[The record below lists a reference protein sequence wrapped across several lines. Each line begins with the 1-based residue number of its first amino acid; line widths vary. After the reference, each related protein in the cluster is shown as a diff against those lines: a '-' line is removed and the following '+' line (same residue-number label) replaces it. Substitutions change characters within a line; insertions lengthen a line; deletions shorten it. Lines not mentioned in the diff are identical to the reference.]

1 MSRCLAEMHQ
11 REIPSL
17 QLALKTIMLA
27 NVARSGNCLAVRL
40 LLEEKVN
47 PNALGGNILKDVSN
61 SLRRNISTDLNR
73 FD

>member
-27 NVARSGNCLAVRL
+27 NVARSGNCIAVRM

-47 PNALGGNILKDVSN
+47 PNALDGDILKDASN
-61 SLRRNISTDLNR
+61 SLRRNISTEIYG

>member
-47 PNALGGNILKDVSN
+47 PNALGGNISKDVSN
-61 SLRRNISTDLNR
+61 SLRRNISTNR
-73 FD
+73 YGLD